1 MHRII
6 FPILCLSLFLLP
18 SSPALQAQKGPVA
31 GTKHTVTYIAPPAS
45 PLASAERLTLLYVFD
60 YWNTRY
66 GTRLALWQNV
76 LLPDTTRVR
85 SATLVKGPGGW
96 SAEIEIPADAALL
109 SYIVGDGTHI
119 DGNNERTYTS
129 YIYDASGKP
138 VRNARFFNIPFL
150 RLARAELGSI
160 VQEAE
165 REIAD
170 FPENFPA
177 YNQFF
182 QLLLEQ
188 AKGSTRVQERI
199 ATRLE
204 QLEQRYGE
212 DTEFLNMAAETWY
225 YVMQDQEK
233 ALEYRGRIAPT
244 QQWPQVFRMFDHSSR
259 QEDERQDRLRAE
271 QFRGKLL
278 NARLPAFNLRDRE
291 NKKIGFPQSDGR
303 ARVFVFWASTS
314 QNSTRMLAA
323 VREAVNS
330 PGATTPEVLAVSVD
344 TDDQKAVEQFT
355 REGYPFTL
363 LFNQGAA
370 LQLLGV
376 DGIPMT
382 YVVDAGGIVRGILV
396 GFEPA
401 HAETLRSVLAAM
413 QD

>member
-1 MHRII
+1 MYRII
-6 FPILCLSLFLLP
+6 FPFLCLSLFLLP
-18 SSPALQAQKGPVA
+18 ASPALQAQKGPVA
-31 GTKHTVTYIAPPAS
+31 GTRHTVTYIAPHAS
-45 PLASAERLTLLYVFD
+45 PLASAEQLTMLYVFD
-60 YWNTRY
+60 FWNTRY

-76 LLPDTTRVR
+76 LRPDTSRLH

-96 SAEIEIPADAALL
+96 SATIDIPADAALL

-119 DGNNERTYTS
+119 DGNNEKTYTS
-129 YIYDASGKP
+129 YIYDANGKP
-138 VRNARFFNIPFL
+138 LRNARFFNIPFL

-177 YNQFF
+177 YHQYF

-188 AKGSTRVQERI
+188 AKGSARVQERI

-204 QLEQRYGE
+204 QLEKRYGE

-233 ALEYRGRIAPT
+233 AMEYRSRITPA
-244 QQWPQVFRMFDHSSR
+244 QQWPQVFRMFDHSAK
-259 QEDERQDRLRAE
+259 QEEERQRRLQAE
-271 QFRGKLL
+271 QFRRALV
-278 NARLPAFNLRDRE
+278 NARLPVFNLHDRGGG
-291 NKKIGFPQSDGR
+291 KIGFPQADGKV
-303 ARVFVFWASTS
+303 RVIVFWASTS
-314 QNSTRMLAA
+314 ANSARMLAM
-323 VREAVNS
+323 VREAVQS
-330 PGATTPEVLAVSVD
+330 GAASAIEVLAVSVD
-344 TDDQKAVEQFT
+344 TDEQKAVEQFT
-355 REGYPFTL
+355 RENYPFTL
-363 LFNQGAA
+363 LFNQGAT

-382 YVVDAGGIVRGILV
+382 YVVDGEGVVRSILA

-401 HAETLRSVLAAM
+401 HAEALRSVLAAM
-413 QD
+413 PD